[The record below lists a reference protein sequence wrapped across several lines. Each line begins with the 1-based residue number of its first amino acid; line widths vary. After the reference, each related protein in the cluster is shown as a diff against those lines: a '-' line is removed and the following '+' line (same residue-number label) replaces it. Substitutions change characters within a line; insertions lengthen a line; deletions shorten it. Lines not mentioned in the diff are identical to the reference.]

1 MKGLLRFKIKG
12 VLLLVVFGV
21 FFGCKRGQ
29 SSKIIEN
36 RNNGPALGT
45 SYSII
50 YFSNKKLD
58 YQKEID
64 SVFTVIN
71 QSLSTY
77 IPNSD
82 ISKINDG
89 DSTLKIDHMFTD
101 VFLLSKEINVKTS
114 GYFDPT
120 VGVLVN
126 AWGFGPG
133 KKIELDSVKV
143 DSLLQYVGFNKVELT
158 NEGTVRKQS
167 PSIYF
172 DFNAI
177 AKGYSIDR
185 LAAMLEGKGVENYL
199 IEVGGEITA
208 KGKNILKDKNW
219 VVGINDPQIEDRTE
233 YKAAV
238 ALKNVSMA
246 SSGNYRHFRID
257 SITGEKYVH
266 TLNPKTGYTKNAKV
280 LATTVIAD
288 NCAKADGYAT
298 AFMAMDLDESKKILE
313 KDSTLEVYMVYLDE
327 NGEAKD
333 FMTKGFKKMV
343 LQ

>member
-12 VLLLVVFGV
+12 VLLLMVVAL
-21 FFGCKRGQ
+21 FFGCKRGN

-50 YFSNKKLD
+50 YFSSTKLD
-58 YQKEID
+58 YQREID
-64 SVFTVIN
+64 SVFAVIN
-71 QSLSTY
+71 HSLSTY
-77 IPNSD
+77 IPDSD
-82 ISKINDG
+82 ISKINQG

-101 VFLLSKEINVKTS
+101 VFLLSKEIHAKTS

-133 KKIELDSVKV
+133 QKIELDSTRV
-143 DSLLQYVGFNKVELT
+143 DSLLQFVGFHKVELT
-158 NEGTVRKQS
+158 NKGTVRKQS
-167 PSIYF
+167 PSINF

-185 LAAMLEGKGVENYL
+185 LAAMLEAKGVENYL

-208 KGKNILKDKNW
+208 KGKNVLKDKSW

-238 ALKNVSMA
+238 ALKDVSMA

-257 SITGEKYVH
+257 AVTGEKYVH
-266 TLNPKTGYTKNAKV
+266 TLNPLTGYTRNSKV
-280 LATTVIAD
+280 LATTVITD

-298 AFMAMDLDESKKILE
+298 AFMAMDLEASKKILE

-333 FMTKGFKKMV
+333 FMTQGFKSLI